1 MGANEII
8 ELEKLTSKLLETR
21 GVHHVMVV
29 DDSLDAGPEQWKD
42 LLPAIQDDI
51 RTTIEANPEL
61 ESWLEQEGLALPD
74 SGASLE
80 AEHYL
85 ERLKARMLEREDL
98 LAIWKGIIE
107 PSVGSARKE
116 VDDLIDSLE
125 ALGLVVQPSGIRDP
139 KDPPVDV
146 SVIFIDYTLDDTDPE
161 NLAARAI
168 EEIERI
174 HQSLKTPIKP
184 IVLLMSSRTHLSPE
198 LKISFH
204 DETNIMAGMFLG
216 FQKEELKGTSLCVIL
231 TGIAENWPNAVAL
244 QSFIH
249 DVSDAS
255 QAANDAVKEMVQA
268 LTLEDFSLIQ
278 LLSLN
283 ADGHPLGEYLL
294 WLIGAYFKQRL
305 GKNESVQLRKA
316 GIDRMVFQAPATTDW
331 GPSDA
336 FLSAYR
342 SAVFA
347 DADEDIAADRYP
359 ALSEAAKE
367 LSGQPDDIVALH
379 FGDVFVETVDGS
391 PRAHIVMTPECD
403 LAFGGSRAFP
413 REHAVV
419 LIPGNMTPGRPFK
432 MSGGN
437 AARTELLR
445 WNNEDW
451 RVDWQFKEGQVVNLG
466 EFREASQKRELKRV
480 ARVEFSFA
488 SDVQR
493 AFVADLTRVGL
504 PVVPPQFQSH
514 EVIVFVEDWKQDLQ
528 IVFGP
533 IRDGA
538 YLFSSPQYSEWKCI
552 LSDDVVIELL
562 RNLDRA
568 MELAEVGPSPEEL
581 EKTPV
586 SMRDDRE
593 RKANRRVK
601 RNVENLQ
608 ELCENPDSI
617 LTLKGPHDLD
627 VSTGEK
633 ILPNVTITNKSQIA
647 GRHAQTV
654 LTIQLR
660 NPADRESEVQG
671 EDVDRL
677 DMEA

>member
-1 MGANEII
+1 MGTNEVT
-8 ELEKLTSKLLETR
+8 ELKELTASLLEAR
-21 GVHHVMVV
+21 GVQSVMVV
-29 DDSLDAGPEQWKD
+29 DDSLDAGPEQWRD

-51 RTTIEANPEL
+51 RTTIEANADL
-61 ESWLEQEGLALPD
+61 ESWLEEKDLTPPD
-74 SGASLE
+74 SVAAPE

-85 ERLKARMLEREDL
+85 ERLKERAPERDDL

-107 PSVGSARKE
+107 PSIGSARKE

-139 KDPPVDV
+139 KDPPCGV

-168 EEIERI
+168 EEIKRI
-174 HQSLKTPIKP
+174 HSSLKTSIRP
-184 IVLLMSSRTHLSPE
+184 IVVLMSSRTHLSSE
-198 LKISFH
+198 LKISFR
-204 DETNIMAGMFLG
+204 DETRIMAGMFLG
-216 FQKEELKGTSLCVIL
+216 FQKEKLKGPSLCVIL
-231 TGIAENWPNAVAL
+231 SGIAENWPNAVAL

-249 DVSDAS
+249 TLSDAS
-255 QAANDAVKEMVQA
+255 QAATDAVKEMVQA

-305 GKNESVQLRKA
+305 GKNEAVQSSKASV
-316 GIDRMVFQAPATTDW
+316 DRMVFQAPATTDW

-342 SAVFA
+342 AAVFA
-347 DADEDIAADRYP
+347 DVDEDISADRYP

-367 LSGQPDDIVALH
+367 LSGHSDDIVALH
-379 FGDVFVETVDGS
+379 FGDVFVESLDGS
-391 PRAHIVMTPECD
+391 PKAHIVMTPECD

-413 REHAVV
+413 RGHGVL
-419 LIPGNMTPGRPFK
+419 LIPGKMTPARPFE

-451 RVDWQFKEGQVVNLG
+451 RVDWQLKEGEIVNLG
-466 EFREASQKRELKRV
+466 DFRKGAQQRELKRV

-488 SDVQR
+488 ADVQR
-493 AFVADLTRVGL
+493 AFVGDITRVGL
-504 PVVPPQFQSH
+504 PVVPPQFQSQD
-514 EVIVFVEDWKQDLQ
+514 VIVYVEDWKRDLQ

-533 IRDGA
+533 VHAGA
-538 YLFSSPQYSEWKCI
+538 YLFSSPQYKEWKCV

-562 RNLDRA
+562 GNLDKA
-568 MELAEVGPSPEEL
+568 MELAEVTPNPEEL
-581 EKTPV
+581 EKTSV
-586 SMRDDRE
+586 DKRDE
-593 RKANRRVK
+593 RKQRANARVK
-601 RNVENLQ
+601 RNTENLK
-608 ELCENPDSI
+608 ELSENLDSV
-617 LTLKGPHDLD
+617 LALKGPHDLD
-627 VSTGEK
+627 VSIGEK
-633 ILPNVTITNKSQIA
+633 ILPNVTITNKTQIA

-660 NPADRESEVQG
+660 DPEDRESGV
-671 EDVDRL
+671 
-677 DMEA
+677 